1 MIKTY
6 TLATDK
12 AFAIQ
17 PLKGVGLM
25 TLEEA
30 EYWRGV
36 AVAMGRACLVVNY
49 KTLKGLSA

>member
-1 MIKTY
+1 MQKVY
-6 TLATDK
+6 TLAIDK

-30 EYWRGV
+30 EYWRGI
-36 AVAMGRACLVVNY
+36 ALSMNRSCLVVNV
-49 KTLKGLSA
+49 KGLSA

>member
-17 PLKGVGLM
+17 PLKGLNLM
-25 TLEEA
+25 TLAEA

-36 AVAMGRACLVVNY
+36 ALSMGKPCLVVNV
-49 KTLKGLSA
+49 KGLSA